1 MNSLGEKLRKLR
13 EEKQLPLR
21 KVAAFLDL
29 DQAILSKIERG
40 LRPAGREM
48 VLKLASYYKVEE
60 KELLVAWLSDKLL
73 RELDGE
79 DNAVEALQA
88 AEEQVLYM
96 TKPGRAEIIQSIH
109 SIIKNDGRIAKAW
122 LFGSVA
128 RGEQTGS
135 SDVDIMVEMNDN
147 ENYSLFDLIDIAFEI
162 EQKVNRKVD
171 LVEKDCL
178 KDFALKSAEADM
190 IKIYG

>member
-1 MNSLGEKLRKLR
+1 MR
-13 EEKQLPLR
+13 EEKKLPLR
-21 KVAAFLDL
+21 VVAAFLDI

-40 LRPAGREM
+40 LRPASREM
-48 VLKLASYYKVEE
+48 VLKLAAYYEVEE
-60 KELLVAWLSDKLL
+60 KELLVPWLSDKVL

-79 DNAVEALQA
+79 ENAIEALQA
-88 AEEQVLYM
+88 AEEQMVYAS
-96 TKPGRAEIIQSIH
+96 KPLRVVIIPYIQT
-109 SIIKNDGRIAKAW
+109 IIENDGRVAKAW

-128 RGEQTGS
+128 RGEENVK
-135 SDVDIMVEMNDN
+135 SDVDIMVEMNDKQ
-147 ENYSLFDLIDIAFEI
+147 NYSFFDLVDIAYKI
-162 EQKVNRKVD
+162 EQMVNRKVD

>member
-13 EEKQLPLR
+13 EERQFPLR
-21 KVAAFLDL
+21 VVAAFLDL

-40 LRPAGREM
+40 LRPASRE
-48 VLKLASYYKVEE
+48 VVVKLADYYEVEE
-60 KELLVAWLSDKLL
+60 KELLVAWLSDKVL

-88 AEEQVLYM
+88 AEEQMVYQ
-96 TKPGRAEIIQSIH
+96 TIPGRAEIIKSIQA
-109 SIIKNDGRIAKAW
+109 IIKNDGRVAKAW

-128 RGEQTGS
+128 RGEQTAS
-135 SDVDIMVEMNDN
+135 SDVDIMIEMNDN
-147 ENYSLFDLIDIAFEI
+147 ENYSFFDLIDIAFEL

>member
-1 MNSLGEKLRKLR
+1 MNSLQEKLRKLR
-13 EEKQLPLR
+13 EEKKLPLR
-21 KVAAFLDL
+21 VVAAFLDI

-40 LRPAGREM
+40 LRPASREM
-48 VLKLASYYKVEE
+48 VLKLAAYYEVEE
-60 KELLVAWLSDKLL
+60 KELLVPWLSDKVL

-79 DNAVEALQA
+79 ENAIEALQA
-88 AEEQVLYM
+88 AEEQMVYAS
-96 TKPGRAEIIQSIH
+96 KPLRVVIIPYIQT
-109 SIIKNDGRIAKAW
+109 IIENDGRVAKAW

-128 RGEQTGS
+128 RGEENVK
-135 SDVDIMVEMNDN
+135 SDVDIMVEMNDKQ
-147 ENYSLFDLIDIAFEI
+147 NYSFFDLVDIAYKI
-162 EQKVNRKVD
+162 EQMVNRKVD